1 MSDFDL
7 YPLQS
12 DAVAGAYALPETENG
27 YGFGVDGEVRVRV
40 HYSRKT
46 DKFSVY
52 RNHILHET
60 YRREIDA
67 HSEEMNESGWAND
80 PGYFEAA

>member
-1 MSDFDL
+1 MQIDL
-7 YPLQS
+7 YPLES

-27 YGFGVDGEVRVRV
+27 YGFAMDGADRIRV
-40 HYSRKT
+40 HFHKKT

-52 RNHILHET
+52 RNHVLFET

-67 HSEEMNESGWAND
+67 HDECINHEGWANNPSYWED
-80 PGYFEAA
+80 A